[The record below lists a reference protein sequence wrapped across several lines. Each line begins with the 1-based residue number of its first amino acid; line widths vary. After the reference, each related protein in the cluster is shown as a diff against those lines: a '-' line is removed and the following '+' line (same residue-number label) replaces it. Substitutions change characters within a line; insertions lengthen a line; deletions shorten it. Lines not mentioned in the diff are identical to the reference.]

1 VGYAIRNPKG
11 RKGNVYQ
18 RKSIEYRE
26 KEKEKWN

>member
-1 VGYAIRNPKG
+1 VGYAIRKPKG
-11 RKGNVYQ
+11 KKGNIYQ